1 MEAKQLYLFCLIGIT
16 LFGGVFHLL
25 LYKNFRDSKADGKNA
40 LFVAMALLSWTVV
53 GVYKFADPPFPS
65 LINAIN
71 DRILSAFSNLFLV
84 ISLPYFAGISE
95 AREWKLYQ
103 YIRRENWITS
113 VMIFFT
119 VITVLFTMIDR
130 SFTDDFSKKV
140 IIAID
145 AIISIVSTILFTI
158 VLLKSI
164 TIYWRETNL
173 KVLLIS
179 MLGLLALTQVALP
192 AIAIFPDQLRFAY
205 YFCLG
210 LMLFSLT
217 AFIVFNA
224 IYFNLYLN
232 ELRQAER
239 IVPNTAKK
247 IYNIRRLKV
256 GHSDSLHYYVEITF
270 AAKGDEQDI
279 KTEYVSA
286 NKMLQPYLN
295 WLMFAIAGKLKI
307 PLSHADMALIKFRMV
322 EYWNKDATIQINQM
336 DLFSADLG
344 NISLELD
351 DSNIELDGLEKL
363 LSKYAFSEVLLKFEE
378 SFIASGKVHFE
389 AGSRVERQEK
399 VDRIFAVI
407 GQLTKR

>member
-1 MEAKQLYLFCLIGIT
+1 M
-16 LFGGVFHLL
+16 
-25 LYKNFRDSKADGKNA
+25 
-40 LFVAMALLSWTVV
+40 
-53 GVYKFADPPFPS
+53 
-65 LINAIN
+65 
-71 DRILSAFSNLFLV
+71 
-84 ISLPYFAGISE
+84 
-95 AREWKLYQ
+95 
-103 YIRRENWITS
+103 
-113 VMIFFT
+113 
-119 VITVLFTMIDR
+119 
-130 SFTDDFSKKV
+130 
-140 IIAID
+140 
-145 AIISIVSTILFTI
+145 
-158 VLLKSI
+158 
-164 TIYWRETNL
+164 
-173 KVLLIS
+173 
-179 MLGLLALTQVALP
+179 
-192 AIAIFPDQLRFAY
+192 
-205 YFCLG
+205 
-210 LMLFSLT
+210 
-217 AFIVFNA
+217 FNA

-389 AGSRVERQEK
+389 AGSRVARQEK
-399 VDRIFAVI
+399 VDRILAVI